1 MTISKPGTG
10 QPDRREAGFVPF
22 SDAASVRTIG
32 TLSFE
37 NGTQAIAVH
46 GSLDVTRDEAGL
58 GHARAL
64 KRIVDAVVAALE
76 ADELPEAVAEAD
88 AAPARV
94 RNPFA

>member
-1 MTISKPGTG
+1 MTTSKTGTD

-37 NGTQAIAVH
+37 NGTGAIAVH

-58 GHARAL
+58 SHARAL
-64 KRIVDAVVAALE
+64 KRIVDAIVAALE
-76 ADELPEAVAEAD
+76 GGELPEAVAEAD
-88 AAPARV
+88 MAPAPV
-94 RNPFA
+94 TNPFA